1 MATLFTDEVISS
13 PAEFAQGSLVE
24 LDALHAA
31 HYVKSGGRGPL
42 MAAVCAPNVDVLV
55 TEHVPDSIGLPDEHY
70 QVPIFGD
77 LYPITKDRF
86 EADGKTYNTYTY
98 LSAAATNEML
108 EDIGL
113 RPGEDVAR
121 FKLIKTGNFTLKLI
135 HDLMKAGEHGVS
147 TDPIFMDH
155 DRRTFHGPGV
165 LTMHPKIFANA
176 KQAATS
182 TIPESN
188 EGREVASD
196 FHDTTFLLTT
206 LVNRVYRDRTSAQ
219 SEVFRSPVFSLRSP
233 LGRFL
238 PLGRLPLVKHAMLGS
253 LQAENFDRLEELVS
267 AYKARTGRA

>member
-13 PAEFAQGSLVE
+13 PAEFAQGSLAE

-31 HYVKSGGRGPL
+31 HYIKSGGRGPL

-77 LYPITKDRF
+77 LYPITKDSF

-98 LSAAATNEML
+98 LSAVATNEML
-108 EDIGL
+108 ENVGL
-113 RPGEDVAR
+113 KPGEDVAR
-121 FKLIKTGNFTLKLI
+121 FKLIKAGNFTLKLI

-147 TDPIFMDH
+147 SDPIFMDH
-155 DRRTFHGPGV
+155 DRRSTHGPGV
-165 LTMHPKIFANA
+165 LTMHPKIFTTAREA
-176 KQAATS
+176 AVATS
-182 TIPESN
+182 PESKK
-188 EGREVASD
+188 GRKVASD

-206 LVNRVYRDRTSAQ
+206 LVNRVYQDKTTAQ
-219 SEVFRSPVFSLRSP
+219 SEAFHAPVFSLRSP

-238 PLGRLPLVKHAMLGS
+238 PFGRLPLLKHAMLGS
-253 LQAENFDRLEELVS
+253 LQAEHYEQLEELVATYRS
-267 AYKARTGRA
+267 KTEQL